1 MEIQMADK
9 PMKRCP
15 ASVAIRGMQ
24 IKATMIYHCIASR
37 KAKMR
42 NSANSKCW

>member
-15 ASVAIRGMQ
+15 ASVAIGGMQ
-24 IKATMIYHCIASR
+24 IKATMIYHCIPSR